1 MNTIYYT
8 PFSTINNSYYKTD
21 FKPISNLK
29 FYINLKQFL
38 RNEKSNPN
46 IKQKTNNSC
55 KSILKTVN
63 TGETI
68 HTTASENNI
77 FLNKHLFNK
86 LPKIYKEILPKKTIN
101 KNNISIPKIIN
112 NIKKYKKKDYDDIEN
127 DFMKYYKN
135 HLYTT
140 HRSKFKV
147 NLNDFTNEKKLK
159 VLESKRKLFQ
169 NISKDVEEIKNRTKI
184 IKVIAN
190 YISPYVERNKN
201 AKMKM
206 LKKSKEK
213 NLKSNPQNVK
223 SQKNFFKIKKNSP
236 RNYIKIINLFRVKR
250 SNSDIGYQNLTIK
263 QE

>member
-1 MNTIYYT
+1 
-8 PFSTINNSYYKTD
+8 
-21 FKPISNLK
+21 
-29 FYINLKQFL
+29 
-38 RNEKSNPN
+38 
-46 IKQKTNNSC
+46 
-55 KSILKTVN
+55 
-63 TGETI
+63 
-68 HTTASENNI
+68 
-77 FLNKHLFNK
+77 
-86 LPKIYKEILPKKTIN
+86 
-101 KNNISIPKIIN
+101 
-112 NIKKYKKKDYDDIEN
+112 
-127 DFMKYYKN
+127 MKYYKN

-223 SQKNFFKIKKNSP
+223 SQKNFFKIKENSP

>member
-101 KNNISIPKIIN
+101 KN
-112 NIKKYKKKDYDDIEN
+112 IKKKI
-127 DFMKYYKN
+127 MMI
-135 HLYTT
+135 
-140 HRSKFKV
+140 
-147 NLNDFTNEKKLK
+147 LK
-159 VLESKRKLFQ
+159 MIL
-169 NISKDVEEIKNRTKI
+169 
-184 IKVIAN
+184 
-190 YISPYVERNKN
+190 
-201 AKMKM
+201 
-206 LKKSKEK
+206 
-213 NLKSNPQNVK
+213 
-223 SQKNFFKIKKNSP
+223 
-236 RNYIKIINLFRVKR
+236 
-250 SNSDIGYQNLTIK
+250 
-263 QE
+263 

>member
-68 HTTASENNI
+68 HTTTSENNI

-112 NIKKYKKKDYDDIEN
+112 NIKKYKKKNYDDIEN

-190 YISPYVERNKN
+190 YISPYVESKN

-223 SQKNFFKIKKNSP
+223 SQKNFFKIKENSP